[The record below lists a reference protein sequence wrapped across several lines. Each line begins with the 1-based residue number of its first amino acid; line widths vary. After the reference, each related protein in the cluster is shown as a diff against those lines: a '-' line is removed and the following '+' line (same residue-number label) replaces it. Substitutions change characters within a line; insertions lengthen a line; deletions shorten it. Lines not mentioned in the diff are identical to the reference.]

1 VELLLCEFK
10 KTPVLLSKMEI
21 KVLDKVFNLLEYAGE
36 KSPAPIIPT
45 EAALALGMP
54 KSTCV
59 RLLKVLTEKG
69 FLEQLSARKGY
80 ILGPAAILLTD
91 NLYHHLASNSHHLL
105 QDFANEL
112 KVSVQLLILQ
122 GDCKINICGFNGNP
136 GLNLDVRK
144 IRHYD
149 LHTSLSGRVLLSRA
163 CESEQKRVI
172 STWKDNRGIFVN
184 QSDEEILLHLKE
196 LSTQE
201 ISFGEHNGKHVAVA
215 PLKINGKYIAAIG
228 VVWLFNQ
235 ENLREKIV
243 ERLKKI
249 TLTIEGFVN
258 IEVI

>member
-1 VELLLCEFK
+1 MWNYFFSEFK
-10 KTPVLLSKMEI
+10 KTPILLSKMEI

-122 GDCKINICGFNGNP
+122 GDCKINICGFNG
-136 GLNLDVRK
+136 
-144 IRHYD
+144 
-149 LHTSLSGRVLLSRA
+149 A